1 MTTIALTCTIP
12 GTPQQ
17 QGSKIRNAYGTMYTW
32 CCCSTGQPPRYA
44 NKKGTTND

>member
-17 QGSKIRNAYGTMYTW
+17 QGSKTRNAYGT
-32 CCCSTGQPPRYA
+32 RY
-44 NKKGTTND
+44 